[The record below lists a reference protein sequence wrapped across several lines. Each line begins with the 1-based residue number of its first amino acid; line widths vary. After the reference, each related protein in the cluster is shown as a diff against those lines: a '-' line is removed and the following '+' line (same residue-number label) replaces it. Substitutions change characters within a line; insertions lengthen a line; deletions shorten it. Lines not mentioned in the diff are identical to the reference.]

1 MLLFSSAYH
10 AKARETL
17 KIALPII
24 AGQLGQIMMGFFD
37 TVQVG
42 GLGHEYIAGLGFGNN
57 LFWMINLL
65 GMGILFAVSTLVSE
79 ATGEKHPWKA
89 VGIFRSGMK
98 TALVL
103 SVVFTIITLVSMRY
117 IHIFDQ
123 EEIVN
128 EIALRYLHYLLP
140 SIILVFVFTACK
152 QFLDGMGRTT
162 IGMYITIGGLVL
174 NVFLNWVLIYGKLGA
189 PRMEVE
195 GAALATVITR
205 AFMTLTFLVVI
216 WGDKKVRDLRKQ
228 LSESDT
234 KDKTY
239 VQPILRI
246 GVPAGL
252 QFFFEVAAFQ
262 IAHFMSGWIGIK
274 ELSAHG
280 IAIGLAS
287 ITFMVL
293 TGISAAGNI
302 LTGFAF
308 GARDREG
315 IRVAGNTVF
324 IVTFAIELVFA
335 IVFLAFSTLLPKLYT
350 DNAEVISIAAS
361 MLVLAAFFQIS
372 DGLQASAAGALRGI
386 QDVKIPMVIA
396 LVSYWGIMIPLC
408 YILAFNTK
416 LGLAGIWIGFIIGLT
431 VAAALLLSRFWWMVN
446 RVKFGEV

>member
-1 MLLFSSAYH
+1 MPLISPAYQS
-10 AKARETL
+10 KSREAL

-42 GLGHEYIAGLGFGNN
+42 GLGHHYIAGLGFGNN
-57 LFWMINLL
+57 LFWMLNLL

-79 ATGEKHPWKA
+79 AKGENHLWKA
-89 VGIFRSGMK
+89 IGIFRSGMK
-98 TALVL
+98 TALLL
-103 SVVFTIITLVSMRY
+103 SVIFSVITAVSMRY
-117 IHIFDQ
+117 IHVFDQ
-123 EEIVN
+123 DEVVN
-128 EIALRYLHYLLP
+128 EIALRYLRYLLP
-140 SIILVFVFTACK
+140 SIVLVFVFTACK

-162 IGMYITIGGLVL
+162 IGMYITIAGLAL
-174 NVFLNWVLIYGKLGA
+174 NVFFNWVLIYGKFGF

-195 GAALATVITR
+195 GAALATVATR
-205 AFMTLTFLVVI
+205 AFMTLVFLIVI
-216 WGDKKVRDLRKQ
+216 WTDRKVGELRKQ
-228 LSESDT
+228 FNESAVGS
-234 KDKTY
+234 KSY

-302 LTGFAF
+302 LTGFSY
-308 GARDREG
+308 GAKDREG
-315 IRVAGNTVF
+315 IRMAGNTIF
-324 IVTFAIELVFA
+324 MMTFAIELLFA
-335 IVFLAFSTLLPKLYT
+335 IVFWAFSSQLPTLYT

-361 MLVLAAFFQIS
+361 MIALAAFFQIS
-372 DGLQASAAGALRGI
+372 DGLQASAVGALRGM

-396 LVSYWGIMIPLC
+396 LVSYWCVMIPCC
-408 YILAFNTK
+408 YFLAFKTS
-416 LGLAGIWIGFIIGLT
+416 LGLSGIWIGFIIGLT
-431 VAAALLLSRFWWMVN
+431 AAAALLLSRFWWMVK
-446 RVKFGEV
+446 RVKFEEV

>member
-1 MLLFSSAYH
+1 MRLLSPVYQS
-10 AKARETL
+10 KSREAL

-57 LFWMINLL
+57 LFWMVNLL

-79 ATGEKHPWKA
+79 AKGENHLWKA

-98 TALVL
+98 TSLVL
-103 SVVFTIITLVSMRY
+103 SVVFTLITLAGMRY
-117 IHIFDQ
+117 IHVFAQ

-128 EIALRYLHYLLP
+128 EIALRYLRYLLP
-140 SIILVFVFTACK
+140 SIVLVFVFTACK

-162 IGMYITIGGLVL
+162 IGMWITIAGLVL
-174 NVFLNWVLIYGKLGA
+174 NVFFNWVLIYGKLGF

-205 AFMTLTFLVVI
+205 TFMTLAFLVI
-216 WGDKKVRDLRKQ
+216 ILSDKKIRTLRKQ
-228 LSESDT
+228 LDESDV
-234 KDKTY
+234 KNKSY

-302 LTGFAF
+302 LTGFSY
-308 GARDREG
+308 GAKDQEG

-324 IVTFAIELVFA
+324 MITFGIELLFAIIL
-335 IVFLAFSTLLPKLYT
+335 LAFSNLLPTLYT

-361 MLVLAAFFQIS
+361 MLILAAFFQIS

-396 LVSYWGIMIPLC
+396 LVSYWGVMIPLC
-408 YILAFNTK
+408 YILAFKTS
-416 LGLAGIWIGFIIGLT
+416 LALAGIWIGFIIGLT
-431 VAAALLLSRFWWMVN
+431 VAAALLLSRFWWMVK
-446 RVKFGEV
+446 RVRFEEV